1 MGSMIDARLNV
12 KLNDLIGK
20 SNDLNRLAD
29 RIMSLLS
36 NKWFMKNTSK
46 ALHPRVAHYYS
57 LVFSDMIG
65 EYQDLRGALTEY
77 PGTEDS
83 IGRSDFDKPYDAL
96 LELLNR
102 TLVLESDVGDAAEYA
117 EEIKDYATYQ
127 FLLNALE
134 SLVKVEDQLA
144 VLSDI
149 LFVTGNEAAGWM
161 ALDYN
166 IDKYISVPIAG
177 A

>member
-1 MGSMIDARLNV
+1 MGSIIDAGLNI

-46 ALHPRVAHYYS
+46 ALHPRIAHYYS
-57 LVFSDMIG
+57 LVFSDQIG

-77 PGTEDS
+77 PGTDDN

-96 LELLNR
+96 NELLNR

-127 FLLNALE
+127 FLLGILDG
-134 SLVKVEDQLA
+134 LVNVEDQLA

-149 LFVTGNEAAGWM
+149 LFVTGNDASGWM
-161 ALDYN
+161 NLDYN
-166 IDKYISVPIAG
+166 IDKYISVPKAG
-177 A
+177 G